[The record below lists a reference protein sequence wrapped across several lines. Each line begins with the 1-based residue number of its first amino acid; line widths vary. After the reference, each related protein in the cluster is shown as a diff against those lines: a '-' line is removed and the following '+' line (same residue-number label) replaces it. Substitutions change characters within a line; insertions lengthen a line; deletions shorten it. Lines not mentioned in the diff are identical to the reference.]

1 VARWQGFYDELAT
14 ERYPSLLAYAVAF
27 TGQRA
32 TAEDLVQ
39 EAMIRTFS
47 SPRRLTSAAHAEHY
61 VRRAIASVFIDGA
74 RRETLFRRTA
84 HRLVEGDLGGDHA
97 PETDARDA
105 VSEALATLTP
115 QVRACVVLRY
125 YDDLTVAQ
133 VADRLHLALGTVK
146 RYLHDGG
153 EALRDALGADPDAE
167 RVNVTVVTASRKG
180 K

>member
-14 ERYPSLLAYAVAF
+14 ERYPALLAYAAAF
-27 TGQRA
+27 TGQRS

-39 EAMIRTFS
+39 EAMVRTFS

-61 VRRAIASVFIDGA
+61 VRRAIASVFIDDA
-74 RRETLFRRTA
+74 RREKLFRRTA
-84 HRLVEGDLGGDHA
+84 HRLVGDPLGGDHA

-105 VSEALATLTP
+105 VADALATLTP

-167 RVNVTVVTASRKG
+167 RVDVTVVTASRKG